1 MWFKYTSLSVKKIE
15 IKKTESFVPAAEHKQ
30 TNNSYM
36 IFMLISKKSSNR
48 QHSNPKFYLQNT
60 LPKSQHC
67 CHQQRIHDELQTN
80 TIRRAKFKRGKTIFH
95 SSFVW
100 WLAAAD
106 FLFLRFPRRNLSGTF
121 HFRNHPLFLRTE
133 GIGRCQRRRLVWF
146 LAGKAFFILHWMF
159 RTFVHL
165 PHCLFHFMYL
175 LFMIMGSAL
184 VFVFWCFPEQ
194 STITEQ

>member
-1 MWFKYTSLSVKKIE
+1 
-15 IKKTESFVPAAEHKQ
+15 
-30 TNNSYM
+30 
-36 IFMLISKKSSNR
+36 MLIPKKSSNR

-60 LPKSQHC
+60 LTPKSQHC

-106 FLFLRFPRRNLSGTF
+106 FLFLRFPRRDLSGTF

-146 LAGKAFFILHWMF
+146 FSWKSFFLFCTECSVLLYTYRIVCFISCICFLWLWVPRWFSCFDAFPDDGMRMSVGQKTVFLGKIDHFFILNG
-159 RTFVHL
+159 L
-165 PHCLFHFMYL
+165 KISL
-175 LFMIMGSAL
+175 I
-184 VFVFWCFPEQ
+184 
-194 STITEQ
+194 

>member
-1 MWFKYTSLSVKKIE
+1 
-15 IKKTESFVPAAEHKQ
+15 
-30 TNNSYM
+30 
-36 IFMLISKKSSNR
+36 MLIPKKSSNR

-60 LPKSQHC
+60 LTPKSQHC

-106 FLFLRFPRRNLSGTF
+106 FLFLRFPRRDLSGTF

-146 LAGKAFFILHWMF
+146 LAGKAFLFCTECSVLLYTYRIVCFIS
-159 RTFVHL
+159 
-165 PHCLFHFMYL
+165 C
-175 LFMIMGSAL
+175 I
-184 VFVFWCFPEQ
+184 CFL
-194 STITEQ
+194 